1 MSDFNTS
8 GSFGNNGNGGFGQ
21 GGGFGGGGNGGFGQ
35 GGGFGGGGGGSF
47 GQGGGFGGGGG
58 GNFGQGGGYG
68 VGGGGGFGSSPV
80 SGKAEKFIP
89 ALILTIIYGFLW
101 HFLGEI
107 IVRSLFNKIWNPL
120 AVAVYVLAF
129 TIPLLILLYILSSIA
144 GNTSATLRRWG
155 SGKAAGLLALCILGT
170 FMAALLLEFIY
181 ELGGANWNYT
191 PTSYVFVIDDSGSM
205 YSNDPQTLRAS
216 AIGEI
221 MKDENIPYCVYKFS
235 DDAVLISDLK
245 SYTDGDSY
253 DFNSDGEYTNI
264 LQALYTVAQEIKD
277 PAFKGGDRPK
287 VLLLSDGESDESA
300 LEEVMKEYTDQNVS
314 VSTVGFGSVNRRFM
328 KQIAEQTGGVFVN
341 CDNLDAL
348 TEDMH
353 EAIISSSSR
362 TLLTPRFNVRN
373 DILYLILRI
382 LFLTGIG
389 AMIALCKARG
399 AVSDTDYM
407 RIIVF
412 TSAQGL
418 AAAVICELL
427 VGSSE
432 GLARLLVNI
441 LWAATIMTR
450 WVVESQ
456 FPAGPPRDPNGI
468 GPNKPGGG
476 NARQVGQGG
485 SQGGTNN
492 DPRGGYSGGSSG
504 WSGGNTGSGSGWGG
518 GNSGTGGWG
527 NGNTGSSGW
536 GNGNTGSGG
545 GWGGGNTGAGGW
557 GGGNSGWNG

>member
-21 GGGFGGGGNGGFGQ
+21 GGGFGGGGNGGFGQGGGFGGGGGGSFGQ

-191 PTSYVFVIDDSGSM
+191 PTSYVFVIDDSLSM
-205 YSNDPQTLRAS
+205 RDNDSQTLRAS

-221 MKDENIPYCVYKFS
+221 MKDEDIPYCVYKFS

-245 SYTDGDSY
+245 TYSDGDSY

-287 VLLLSDGESDESA
+287 VLLLSDGMSDESA

-314 VSTVGFGSVNRRFM
+314 VSTVGFGSVNRKFM
-328 KQIAEQTGGVFVN
+328 KQIAELTGGVFVN
-341 CDNLDAL
+341 CSNLDAL

-362 TLLTPRFNVRN
+362 TLLTPRYNVRN

-492 DPRGGYSGGSSG
+492 DPRGGYS
-504 WSGGNTGSGSGWGG
+504 SGS
-518 GNSGTGGWG
+518 N
-527 NGNTGSSGW
+527 GW

-545 GWGGGNTGAGGW
+545 WGGGNTGSGGSWGGGNTGAGGW

>member
-21 GGGFGGGGNGGFGQ
+21 GGGFGGGGNGSFGQ

-58 GNFGQGGGYG
+58 GNFGQGGGFR
-68 VGGGGGFGSSPV
+68 GGGGFGSSPV

-107 IVRSLFNKIWNPL
+107 IVRSLFNKIWNPV

-221 MKDENIPYCVYKFS
+221 MKDEDIPY
-235 DDAVLISDLK
+235 DLK

-314 VSTVGFGSVNRRFM
+314 VCTVGFGSVNRRFM

-382 LFLTGIG
+382 VFLTGIG

-485 SQGGTNN
+485 SQGGTNSA
-492 DPRGGYSGGSSG
+492 PRGGYSGGSSG
-504 WSGGNTGSGSGWGG
+504 WSGGNTGS
-518 GNSGTGGWG
+518 
-527 NGNTGSSGW
+527 
-536 GNGNTGSGG
+536 G

>member
-35 GGGFGGGGGGSF
+35 GGGFGGGGGG
-47 GQGGGFGGGGG
+47 
-58 GNFGQGGGYG
+58 
-68 VGGGGGFGSSPV
+68 GFGSRPV

-221 MKDENIPYCVYKFS
+221 MKDEDIPYCVYKFS

-485 SQGGTNN
+485 SQGGTNSA
-492 DPRGGYSGGSSG
+492 PRGGYSGGSSG

-527 NGNTGSSGW
+527 NGNTGSGGW
-536 GNGNTGSGG
+536 GGGNTGSGG
-545 GWGGGNTGAGGW
+545 SWGGGNTGAGGW